1 MLCYDVGPADCPVF
15 HLPSRFIHSSVH
27 PSFLHL
33 FTIFLHFFVHLLQVQ
48 NATLVHHVTDV
59 HIHSCLVK
67 PVCLSQT
74 TFWTM
79 QSVFCICSR
88 AQVEIVSKAFTTF
101 YDIMNMQEDDPNA
114 QPRIVYMHKCVELEC
129 WPATAVVS
137 QLHLTH
143 INLSYVIMDDK
154 SKQLSLEIVFYIF
167 QL

>member
-1 MLCYDVGPADCPVF
+1 M
-15 HLPSRFIHSSVH
+15 
-27 PSFLHL
+27 
-33 FTIFLHFFVHLLQVQ
+33 
-48 NATLVHHVTDV
+48 
-59 HIHSCLVK
+59 
-67 PVCLSQT
+67 
-74 TFWTM
+74 
-79 QSVFCICSR
+79 
-88 AQVEIVSKAFTTF
+88 EIVSKAFTTF